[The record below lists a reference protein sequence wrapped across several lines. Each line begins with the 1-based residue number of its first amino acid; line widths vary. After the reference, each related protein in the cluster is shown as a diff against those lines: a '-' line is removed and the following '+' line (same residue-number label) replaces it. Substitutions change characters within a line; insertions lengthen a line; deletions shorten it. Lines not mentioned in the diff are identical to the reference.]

1 LVPGA
6 RIRQAPAHRPGLPQ
20 VAPAVQINRICMI
33 VDLSELDCTVVK
45 RVRACLLPRPV
56 ASPWQSG
63 PATDKQASALSLGD
77 SRVL

>member
-1 LVPGA
+1 M
-6 RIRQAPAHRPGLPQ
+6 
-20 VAPAVQINRICMI
+20 QINRICMI